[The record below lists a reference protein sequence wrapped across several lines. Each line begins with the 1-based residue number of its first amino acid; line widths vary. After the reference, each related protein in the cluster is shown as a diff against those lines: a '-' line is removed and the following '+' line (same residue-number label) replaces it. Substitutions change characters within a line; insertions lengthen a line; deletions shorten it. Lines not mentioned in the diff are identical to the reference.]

1 MPETLLI
8 SDNTARSGDAVG
20 LTTVTRVGK
29 KRTLVI
35 PKKIAEKL
43 GIREGDRVRITL
55 LEDKIVLEPER
66 DAVWLSLHGKKIAK
80 ISLEE
85 LESESIE
92 EQRKYIEGVD

>member
-1 MPETLLI
+1 M
-8 SDNTARSGDAVG
+8 S
-20 LTTVTRVGK
+20 LTTVIRVSK

-35 PKKIAEKL
+35 PKRIVEKL
-43 GIREGDRVRITL
+43 GIKEGDRVRITL

-85 LESESIE
+85 LESKSIE
-92 EQRKYIEGVD
+92 EQRKYIEGSSATSKS